1 MEKFEQRQPVPLRL
15 LFVLSA
21 SLIFAFN
28 INTFVHSASLFPGGF
43 AGVALLIQKSCK
55 DFLGVA
61 LPYSALTY
69 ALNAIPIVI
78 GFRFIGKKF
87 TVLSCV
93 LIVVSGLAADFLPY
107 ITLTDDKI
115 LCAVFGGLLNALA
128 VSLCLFAESSSGGTD
143 FIAIYI
149 AERTGRSAWN
159 IIFAFNCIVL
169 CIAGILFGWDAALYS
184 IIFQYTSTQAIDFM
198 YKKYAKT
205 TLLIITSRPAEVYNV
220 IRAQTNH
227 DATLFTGTG
236 LYSGKERSLLY
247 SVVSSSESG
256 HLEKAIRLTDPDAFI
271 NVLQSKAI
279 IGKFFR
285 RSND

>member
-1 MEKFEQRQPVPLRL
+1 MEKFEKRQPVLLRL
-15 LFVLSA
+15 LLVLVA
-21 SLIFAFN
+21 SFIFAFN
-28 INTFVHSASLFPGGF
+28 INTFVHSASLVPGGF
-43 AGVALLIQKSCK
+43 AGVALLVQKSFRN
-55 DFLGVA
+55 FLGIS

-69 ALNAIPIVI
+69 ALNAVPIAI
-78 GFRFIGKKF
+78 GFRFIGRKF

-149 AERTGRSAWN
+149 AEKTGKSAWN
-159 IIFAFNCIVL
+159 IILSFNCVVL

-184 IIFQYTSTQAIDFM
+184 IIFQYTSTQAIDLL

-205 TLLIITSRPAEVYNV
+205 TLLIITSKPDEVYRV
-220 IRAQTNH
+220 IREQTNH
-227 DATLFTGTG
+227 DATLFRGTG
-236 LYSGKERSLLY
+236 LYSGKERTLLY

-256 HLEKAIRLTDPDAFI
+256 HLEREIRQTDPDAFI

-279 IGKFFR
+279 IGKFFK

>member
-1 MEKFEQRQPVPLRL
+1 MEKFEQRQPVLLRL
-15 LFVLSA
+15 LLVLAA

-43 AGVALLIQKSCK
+43 AGVALLVQKSFK
-55 DFLGVA
+55 DFWGIS

-69 ALNAIPIVI
+69 ALNAVPIVI

-87 TVLSCV
+87 TVLSCM
-93 LIVVSGLAADFLPY
+93 LIVVSGLVTDFLPY
-107 ITLTDDKI
+107 ITLTDDKV

-159 IIFAFNCIVL
+159 FILAFNCIVL

-205 TLLIITSRPAEVYNV
+205 TLLIITSRPDEVYSV
-220 IRAQTNH
+220 IRAETNH

-256 HLEKAIRLTDPDAFI
+256 HLEQAIRLTDPDAFI

-279 IGKFFR
+279 IGKFFKR
-285 RSND
+285 ATD